1 MMKDESLDRPTRRAF
16 CAHAVTLAVF
26 SGAGMLLEGC
36 SGSPTGPSNAPSLPT
51 VNGTQTESGI
61 TVAID
66 ASSPLASVGS
76 AALVRSSVGDFL
88 VAHTG
93 QGTYS
98 AMTATCT
105 HQTCT
110 ITGFQNQNF
119 VCPCHGSTF
128 DLNGHVLVGPAPTP
142 LPQYATQFSN
152 GVLTISA

>member
-1 MMKDESLDRPTRRAF
+1 MNAETFHMPTRRSF

-26 SGAGMLLEGC
+26 SGTGMLFEGC
-36 SGSPTGPSNAPSLPT
+36 NGSPTAPGDAPPLPT
-51 VNGTQTESGI
+51 VDGTRAASGI
-61 TVAID
+61 TVTID
-66 ASSPLASVGS
+66 SSSPLASVGG
-76 AALVRSSVGDFL
+76 AALVRSSVGEFL

-93 QGTYS
+93 QNAFS

-128 DLNGHVLVGPAPTP
+128 DLNGHVLIGPAPAS
-142 LPQYATQFSN
+142 LRQYATQFLN
-152 GVLTISA
+152 GVLTIAA

>member
-1 MMKDESLDRPTRRAF
+1 MKEQTFDRPTRRSF

-26 SGAGMLLEGC
+26 SGAGMLFEGC
-36 SGSPTGPSNAPSLPT
+36 GGSPTAPSNAPLLPT
-51 VNGTQTESGI
+51 VNGTRTASGI

-66 ASSPLASVGS
+66 SSSPLASVGS
-76 AALVRSSVGDFL
+76 AALVQTSVGDFL

-93 QGTYS
+93 QDTYS

-110 ITGFQNQNF
+110 ITGFQNQDF

-128 DLNGHVLVGPAPTP
+128 DVNGRVLLGPARAS
-142 LPQYATQFSN
+142 LRQYTTQFAD
-152 GVLTISA
+152 GVLTIAA

>member
-1 MMKDESLDRPTRRAF
+1 MKEKTFDRPTRRSF

-26 SGAGMLLEGC
+26 SGAGMVLEGC

-51 VNGTQTESGI
+51 VNGTRTASGI
-61 TVAID
+61 TLTID
-66 ASSPLASVGS
+66 SSSPLASVGS
-76 AALVRSSVGDFL
+76 AALVQTPVGDFL

-93 QGTYS
+93 QDTYS

-110 ITGFQNQNF
+110 IIGFQNQNF

-128 DLNGHVLVGPAPTP
+128 DLNGHVLMGPAPVS
-142 LPQYATQFSN
+142 LRQYATHLSN
-152 GVLTISA
+152 GVLTIAA

>member
-1 MMKDESLDRPTRRAF
+1 MKDETLDRPTRRAF

-51 VNGTQTESGI
+51 VNGTQTATGI
-61 TVAID
+61 TVTID
-66 ASSPLASVGS
+66 SSSPLASVGS
-76 AALVRSSVGDFL
+76 AALVQTSLGDFL

-110 ITGFQNQNF
+110 ITGFDGGNY
-119 VCPCHGSTF
+119 VCPCHGSRFTTGGRVV
-128 DLNGHVLVGPAPTP
+128 NGPATAP
-142 LPQYATQFSN
+142 LRTFATAFSN
-152 GVLTISA
+152 NVLTIG

>member
-1 MMKDESLDRPTRRAF
+1 MNEKIFDRPTRRSF
-16 CAHAVTLAVF
+16 CGHAVTLALF

-36 SGSPTGPSNAPSLPT
+36 SGSPTGPSSAPSLPT
-51 VNGTQTESGI
+51 VNGTRTASGVVV
-61 TVAID
+61 TID

-76 AALVRSSVGDFL
+76 AALVQTSVGDLL

-93 QGTYS
+93 QDAYS

-128 DLNGHVLVGPAPTP
+128 DLNGRVLMGPAPTS
-142 LPQYATQFSN
+142 LRQYATQFSN
-152 GVLTISA
+152 GVLTIGA